1 MPKER
6 VLYKYWSTRLAART
20 LIHCKTFA
28 KVGELSYLSASLL
41 RGRFTFFYYFFFI
54 SLPPYEELRRAHN
67 LLRKLIDG
75 GKRLGV
81 ESGAL
86 WAWWTQL
93 KEGLM

>member
-41 RGRFTFFYYFFFI
+41 RGRFTFFFFI
-54 SLPPYEELRRAHN
+54 SLPPYEELRRAHS

-81 ESGAL
+81 ESVAL
-86 WAWWTQL
+86 WAS
-93 KEGLM
+93 

>member
-41 RGRFTFFYYFFFI
+41 RGRFTFFLFFI
-54 SLPPYEELRRAHN
+54 SLPPYEELRRAHS
-67 LLRKLIDG
+67 LLGKLIDG

-81 ESGAL
+81 ESVAL
-86 WAWWTQL
+86 WAS
-93 KEGLM
+93 

>member
-41 RGRFTFFYYFFFI
+41 RGRFTFFLFFI
-54 SLPPYEELRRAHN
+54 SLPPYEELRRAHS
-67 LLRKLIDG
+67 LLRKLIDS

-81 ESGAL
+81 ESVAL
-86 WAWWTQL
+86 WAS
-93 KEGLM
+93 